1 MRTLVVD
8 TDVVPFIFNRHSLS
22 APYLDLLAGNELV
35 ISFMTLAELRLGVL
49 QAKRGPRKRI
59 EFEQY
64 LDRYEVHFPD
74 EGSCGAWAQVTLD
87 ARSRGYVVS
96 PQDAWIA
103 ATALDL
109 AAPLVTHNARHFEG
123 VFGLKIHTAYSAPA
137 RGE

>member
-8 TDVVPFIFNRHSLS
+8 TDVVSFIFNRHPFSV
-22 APYLDLLAGNELV
+22 PYLDLLAGNELV
-35 ISFMTLAELRLGVL
+35 TSFMTLAEIRLGIL
-49 QAKRGPRKRI
+49 QAKWGPRRRT

-64 LDRYEVHFPD
+64 LDRYELHFPD
-74 EGSCGAWAQVTLD
+74 EASCGTWARVTLD
-87 ARSRGYVVS
+87 AQSRGLVLS

-123 VFGLKIHTAYSAPA
+123 VSGLKIHTAYSPPA

>member
-1 MRTLVVD
+1 
-8 TDVVPFIFNRHSLS
+8 
-22 APYLDLLAGNELV
+22 
-35 ISFMTLAELRLGVL
+35 
-49 QAKRGPRKRI
+49 
-59 EFEQY
+59 
-64 LDRYEVHFPD
+64 
-74 EGSCGAWAQVTLD
+74 VTLD